1 MKITDNSASMDAF
14 NELCDE
20 VSASHLADMDDCQYW
35 VFERGYRA
43 AIQGL
48 LEIMETGE
56 QTKKFTSPA
65 LQAIADKLV
74 TH

>member
-1 MKITDNSASMDAF
+1 MEVTDYCASMDAF
-14 NELCDE
+14 NKLCDE
-20 VSASHLADMDDCQYW
+20 ISGSQLAGVEECQYW

-43 AIQGL
+43 AIQSL

-56 QTKKFTSPA
+56 QTRKFTSPA

-74 TH
+74 AR